1 MIHSYDIFCFRVFER
16 KHELLLLGIC
26 RGFIFILSIV
36 RDVLR
41 INRFSQTFL
50 ENFSKSLFSFFVF
63 NLLFRLVGF
72 IQPSWSYFTFWLH
85 HFVFFQLDNDY
96 YLETF
101 QELVC
106 DRFDSRKK
114 ADECASKA
122 IVFPFPILKSI
133 ACDVLTKF

>member
-1 MIHSYDIFCFRVFER
+1 MIFSAFEFLKGNMSYYFLEFAEASFSFSA
-16 KHELLLLGIC
+16 LLGMSL
-26 RGFIFILSIV
+26 GSIDLA
-36 RDVLR
+36 R
-41 INRFSQTFL
+41 RFSRTFR
-50 ENFSKSLFSFFVF
+50 SLFSFFVF